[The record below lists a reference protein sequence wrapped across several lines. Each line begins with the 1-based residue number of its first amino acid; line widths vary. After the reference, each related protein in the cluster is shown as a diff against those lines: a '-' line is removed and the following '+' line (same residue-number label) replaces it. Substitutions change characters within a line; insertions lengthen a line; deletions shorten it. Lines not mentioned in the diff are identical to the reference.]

1 MCIQNTPK
9 ISDISEKI
17 LYIGKVIQTFGLDPK
32 RFITAFLQST
42 HEQIVL
48 NRHLWGAPIGWPS
61 TFKVLDSIKTVV
73 RKTTEGKSR
82 WKAYILSEAKEILA
96 AEGGAHGQF
105 PAGNYYNSSKI
116 TPGFFDEEAKS
127 ERVVK
132 LITEDMPFL
141 YELLKDKLTRK
152 ATANHVDFGDSDS
165 GNESN
170 ESEASQEPT
179 PAIPSRGSTPV
190 DPEERTTRNAD
201 EDAPFHHKKIPQDLE
216 PVNEIYDRA
225 DRPHVISATICAV
238 VAFGANRRDNALQ
251 IQNSVVLLACGVT
264 ERVSTFLNYIGLSS
278 SRRTAHRAIQALG
291 RIASKKITQIMS
303 PNSKSPLAPIICI
316 DNIDFE
322 EAVHEKSV
330 EKSSQMFHGT
340 WGYVH
345 VVDRQL
351 LKKFD
356 PSDFS
361 LEKYKESIL
370 NSATM
375 PLKPSVFLPTQ
386 KTSYHFQ
393 AVIKSQI
400 TDVLLKYIATAGDN
414 MVNLRKNPPVIE
426 PIEVKRPNITMLK
439 LMIASDNSAQG
450 MGEVFEGI
458 MHQTGLTP
466 AEFFSP
472 LRVFEGDLGTC
483 MNLESLRNQRKP
495 SGHIENS
502 LSSIFTLLGA
512 SHILWNVAQAVYLLH
527 YGNYL
532 DSNDLGAWH
541 TLHALGVPA
550 EKPTTKKDFTLM
562 LTNLT
567 KSHEASILY
576 CLLTVMGYPNAL
588 LSDEKVT
595 LPSGKLQEVVD
606 GCYQRF
612 FSPDAFNAL
621 LDDESDNSASS
632 EDSVSSKQT
641 DGSDSASSSDSSEA
655 PKKKKDD
662 NPPVPGLKN
671 FLLRL
676 RDFASIV
683 ECDRAMRAGDIGRVI
698 NMWIRCGFSGSP

>member
-1 MCIQNTPK
+1 
-9 ISDISEKI
+9 
-17 LYIGKVIQTFGLDPK
+17 
-32 RFITAFLQST
+32 
-42 HEQIVL
+42 
-48 NRHLWGAPIGWPS
+48 
-61 TFKVLDSIKTVV
+61 
-73 RKTTEGKSR
+73 
-82 WKAYILSEAKEILA
+82 
-96 AEGGAHGQF
+96 
-105 PAGNYYNSSKI
+105 
-116 TPGFFDEEAKS
+116 
-127 ERVVK
+127 
-132 LITEDMPFL
+132 MPFL

-322 EAVHEKSV
+322 EAVHEKFV

-393 AVIKSQI
+393 Q
-400 TDVLLKYIATAGDN
+400 
-414 MVNLRKNPPVIE
+414 
-426 PIEVKRPNITMLK
+426 
-439 LMIASDNSAQG
+439 
-450 MGEVFEGI
+450 
-458 MHQTGLTP
+458 
-466 AEFFSP
+466 
-472 LRVFEGDLGTC
+472 
-483 MNLESLRNQRKP
+483 
-495 SGHIENS
+495 
-502 LSSIFTLLGA
+502 
-512 SHILWNVAQAVYLLH
+512 
-527 YGNYL
+527 
-532 DSNDLGAWH
+532 
-541 TLHALGVPA
+541 
-550 EKPTTKKDFTLM
+550 
-562 LTNLT
+562 
-567 KSHEASILY
+567 
-576 CLLTVMGYPNAL
+576 
-588 LSDEKVT
+588 
-595 LPSGKLQEVVD
+595 
-606 GCYQRF
+606 
-612 FSPDAFNAL
+612 
-621 LDDESDNSASS
+621 
-632 EDSVSSKQT
+632 
-641 DGSDSASSSDSSEA
+641 
-655 PKKKKDD
+655 
-662 NPPVPGLKN
+662 
-671 FLLRL
+671 
-676 RDFASIV
+676 
-683 ECDRAMRAGDIGRVI
+683 
-698 NMWIRCGFSGSP
+698 

>member
-132 LITEDMPFL
+132 LITEDMPFT
-141 YELLKDKLTRK
+141 K
-152 ATANHVDFGDSDS
+152 
-165 GNESN
+165 
-170 ESEASQEPT
+170 PT

-450 MGEVFEGI
+450 MGRFER
-458 MHQTGLTP
+458 
-466 AEFFSP
+466 
-472 LRVFEGDLGTC
+472 LRSLAYIACTRGTC
-483 MNLESLRNQRKP
+483 GKAHNQEGFYSDAYKSDKISR
-495 SGHIENS
+495 SVN
-502 LSSIFTLLGA
+502 T
-512 SHILWNVAQAVYLLH
+512 IL
-527 YGNYL
+527 
-532 DSNDLGAWH
+532 
-541 TLHALGVPA
+541 P
-550 EKPTTKKDFTLM
+550 P
-562 LTNLT
+562 
-567 KSHEASILY
+567 
-576 CLLTVMGYPNAL
+576 
-588 LSDEKVT
+588 
-595 LPSGKLQEVVD
+595 EVVD

-698 NMWIRCGFSGSP
+698 NMWIRCGIGTKIDRLKDVFSLNIPLLHELVQGLRGDAGKNLILQSHRHKLTNKTINNFLEMAHQFKILDDSTLQKKRTEDVYKNGANALQEDYRNNSRKLNRMRPSTVLHYHTPIGPLEDEEPIDEDEIEEELVE